1 MIPIARPQLGP
12 EEEAAVLEV
21 MRSGALA
28 QGEKVQAFEREFAN
42 RVGASYGVATCNG
55 AAALYLALKAQGIGL
70 GDEVITTPLTF
81 IATANAI
88 SHTGATPVFA
98 DVNESL
104 NLDPEAVS
112 ELIGP
117 RARAI
122 VPVHLHGN
130 PCEMGA
136 LIELAEQHG
145 LALVQDA
152 CQAVGATISG
162 LPLGAFGPAGDPLYA
177 RKNTSPGAGGSTVP
191 TA

>member
-55 AAALYLALKAQGIGL
+55 TAALYLALKAQGIGL

-104 NLDPEAVS
+104 NLDPQAVS

-117 RARAI
+117 RARPI
-122 VPVHLHGN
+122 VPVHLHRN
-130 PCEMGA
+130 PSAMAAC
-136 LIELAEQHG
+136 IEPPEQHR
-145 LALVQDA
+145 LAFVHDA
-152 CQAVGATISG
+152 SHAVGATYSG
-162 LPLGAFGPAGDPLYA
+162 G
-177 RKNTSPGAGGSTVP
+177 
-191 TA
+191 